1 MYCPTRL
8 LFAIRAIV
16 YRQIFVLEQFSKNN
30 NSKQKTAIAKH
41 LEKLEKQKQLEAKRK
56 LCENPSSFRVH
67 CTLVCPESSAK
78 VHLLTTQS

>member
-1 MYCPTRL
+1 MRL

-41 LEKLEKQKQLEAKRK
+41 LEKQKQLEAKRK

-67 CTLVCPESSAK
+67 CALVCSESSAK
-78 VHLLTTQS
+78 VHLLATQS